1 MFWVRDTIVSFPS
14 GTTLKKVEYGD
25 VLTNPIVL
33 AQMQT
38 FNTKVAAMLRTRP
51 NNPDADNTRLRFQM
65 DNTDDSFVI
74 TSKNPAE
81 ECIGLI
87 LISDDSNI
95 EDAIRGVKI
104 EKGKGKIAVY
114 PSVVHEFM
122 EVYDDDASVVNVY
135 SLNGQRL
142 ITGLLTRGQTT
153 LNMAALPAGI
163 YIVRTNAGNSLKI
176 IKK

>member
-1 MFWVRDTIVSFPS
+1 
-14 GTTLKKVEYGD
+14 
-25 VLTNPIVL
+25 
-33 AQMQT
+33 
-38 FNTKVAAMLRTRP
+38 
-51 NNPDADNTRLRFQM
+51 
-65 DNTDDSFVI
+65 VI

-104 EKGKGKIAVY
+104 EKGKGRIAVY

-122 EVYDDDASVVNVY
+122 EVYDDDASAVNVY
-135 SLNGQRL
+135 SMNGQRL